1 MLHNIILPKILDQ
14 SFTKL
19 RILLIPLS
27 IAFSN
32 PKILGFLFC
41 KKNSLTWRMNCEK
54 SNFRKSLHEWNG
66 HLENFSRAQVLANP
80 RQYLLLRTEFCRIS
94 RWVPLLKLP
103 GSLIFKKKLLF
114 SNSLIIHDVV
124 SQPERSIRVRWMTL
138 KLNDTP
144 VENHQCFFTFS
155 SLNCS

>member
-1 MLHNIILPKILDQ
+1 
-14 SFTKL
+14 
-19 RILLIPLS
+19 
-27 IAFSN
+27 
-32 PKILGFLFC
+32 
-41 KKNSLTWRMNCEK
+41 MNCEK

-66 HLENFSRAQVLANP
+66 HLKNFSRAQVLENP

-114 SNSLIIHDVV
+114 SNSLIIHDVI

-138 KLNDTP
+138 KLNETP

-155 SLNCS
+155 SPKLFLICIIIDYSNLVPRVLSYPPYGPGNEVEITQTQLNINH

>member
-1 MLHNIILPKILDQ
+1 MLYESENFSYS
-14 SFTKL
+14 SFH
-19 RILLIPLS
+19 RIFES
-27 IAFSN
+27 ENFRFS
-32 PKILGFLFC
+32 FS

-66 HLENFSRAQVLANP
+66 HLENFSRAQVLENP

-114 SNSLIIHDVV
+114 SNSLIIHDVI
-124 SQPERSIRVRWMTL
+124 SQSERSIRVRWMTL